1 MKIKTIKQY
10 QHLKPFFV
18 GMPGIVWQVLFF
30 YVPLLCII
38 ALSFSGT
45 TWLSNFVPFMRS
57 SYFMVIGR
65 SLLLATLNAT
75 LCTLI
80 AYPLAYFLA
89 FRAGRFKSILL
100 FLVIL
105 PFWNNFLVHIYAW
118 TFVLDHQGII
128 NTVLLNLHLIQEP
141 IHFLN
146 SFPAVLLMMVYFY
159 MPFMILPL
167 YAALERFDR
176 RLIEA
181 SLDLGATWW
190 GTIRH
195 VLIPLSMP
203 GIRTGFFLV
212 FIPSFG
218 EFIIPEFMGGN
229 KNMYVGTVVSD
240 FILGTQTIGQGA
252 AFTIISSCMLIVA
265 AGLLYLF
272 LSRSKFL
279 NKG

>member
-1 MKIKTIKQY
+1 MNIKAIKEYRQ
-10 QHLKPFFV
+10 LKPFFL
-18 GMPGIVWQVLFF
+18 GIPGIVWQILFF
-30 YVPLLCII
+30 YLPLFCIV
-38 ALSFSGT
+38 ALSFSGQ
-45 TWLSNFVPFMRS
+45 TWASNFLPFFS
-57 SYFMVIGR
+57 LPYLMVIAR

-75 LCTLI
+75 ICTLI

-89 FRAGRFKSILL
+89 FRAGRLKTILL
-100 FLVIL
+100 FLMIL

-118 TFVLDHQGII
+118 TFVLDHQGILNTLLLHMHII
-128 NTVLLNLHLIQEP
+128 NEP

-167 YAALERFDR
+167 YAALERFDQK
-176 RLIEA
+176 LIEA

-212 FIPSFG
+212 LIPSFG

-252 AFTIISSCMLIVA
+252 AFTIISSLALIVVA
-265 AGLLYLF
+265 ALLYLF
-272 LSRSKFL
+272 LSRTKIL
-279 NKG
+279 IKG

>member
-10 QHLKPFFV
+10 QQLKPFFF
-18 GMPGIVWQVLFF
+18 GIPGIVWQILFF
-30 YVPLLCII
+30 YVPLVCIV

-45 TWLSNFVPFMRS
+45 TWLANFAPFFRA
-57 SYFMVIGR
+57 SYFMVIAR

-80 AYPLAYFLA
+80 AYPLSYFLV
-89 FRAGRFKSILL
+89 FRAGRLKTFLL
-100 FLVIL
+100 FLLIL

-128 NTVLLNLHLIQEP
+128 NTLLMHLHLIKTP

-195 VLIPLSMP
+195 VLIPLSMS

-252 AFTIISSCMLIVA
+252 AFTILSSCALMIA
-265 AGLLYLF
+265 AVILYLF
-272 LSRSKFL
+272 LSKSKML